1 MKNLLKLLMAGVL
14 LTSVSCVQDIT
25 KDIAVG
31 VQGGAAEFTVGIDA
45 SRVALGDKDAM
56 GKYPLYWSDGD
67 KISINGI
74 ASSALDIAEGEQI
87 SQANFVVTPGEG
99 QLLEAPFSVLYPS
112 NTAGQ
117 VVFKALQ
124 AYTEGTFA
132 TGTTPMYGY
141 SEGSATLTLKHLAGA
156 LKIGIKGA
164 EGTKVAR
171 VLVESTD
178 GKPLSGTFD
187 INCATGEL
195 TATEDVVVATAVR
208 STEGVELSPETPTY
222 FYIALPAGE
231 YTPLNVTIVT
241 TEGQTMHVSAKD
253 AVGVD
258 NFTLAAGQV
267 MAFNELTF
275 AENAVAYE
283 IWDVD
288 GFFAFADMVKSG
300 EFAKNYDKAVL
311 CADIY
316 AATGPKPWEPIED
329 FNGIFDGQNNKI
341 YDLAAPLF
349 GKTCA
354 TIRNVIVAA
363 PRISSVNDK
372 IGAIAAHLTRMDP
385 YAGNLYNCH
394 TELDNGEGIV
404 EYCGVAT
411 EASNIEI
418 RLGGL
423 VGQTDSSYCSIENC
437 TNGVKVSFPETAVA
451 SSLLVGGIAGYN
463 SATPLTN
470 VKNFGTIDLKG
481 TVKFGIS
488 TFDEETGEPVSNVTK
503 YLVGG
508 ICGTGTVAVSGA
520 ENRGAINI
528 AGEYVMTGAVYP
540 THGFAGCFGAK
551 NSGTLT
557 DNVHNYGPI
566 NVSITI
572 NDGDIASNAP
582 IYIGGVAAYAGS
594 SQFTNCSNNATITIS
609 GNHNYSSLAADND
622 GSKNFHGSALRV
634 AGVVCRGPNNA
645 NYPYDNIVNNG
656 NIICNVNL
664 PKNAIHLGGVFND
677 AHKSTHTN
685 VVNNGNITF
694 GENAVCGMHTNIG
707 GISSRQASVSL
718 NGAVNNGNIEF
729 KGTSLS
735 LFAGGITGYA
745 TVKTLNCTNTGCLTI
760 AGKTSCTNGAYCWK
774 IGGIVG
780 GGSPAEGCTNGVEN
794 DATKGVINIS
804 SKDLVIANAWPS
816 NDTVGTT
823 FGGIIGHTTSGVVS
837 GCKNYGTINFTSDFL
852 VRGGTSNV
860 YPTIGGISGYCGS
873 NVNNSENHGAMNISG
888 DHPTAGGL
896 MVAGICARNGNGK
909 GGENCLN
916 KGAITVNVKSC
927 AGSFS
932 VSGGITSYAA
942 GNLTNYINDAPISV
956 SGTVTGGTTIGG
968 VLGSDTATKSDIS
981 IMSNCHNT
989 ANGTITV
996 SGSYNAL
1003 QVGGVSTYVGSTS
1016 KNKDVV
1022 GCTNSGS
1029 VTVAEGSSSTELRIG
1044 GILARFCSATNTYG
1058 IKQCVNNGAIS
1069 VAGSHA
1075 KIYGA
1080 GIVGHNGD
1088 KQITIEECVNKGA
1101 LNISATASSDVFL
1114 AGICGYTTYKSALWT
1129 NIKNFGDLTV
1139 TGTCGGVH
1147 AIGGII
1153 GNGAEGSSSNP
1164 TVLTGAIQYSN
1175 ISAAGF
1181 ANVGCLYGEARTA
1194 TRYSSQCQV
1203 GGTVL
1208 RGDATEAVTLTADNF
1223 TEYVYSNEYVESDAC
1238 TLYVPQPETP
1248 EQPAPETPEQPE
1260 PETPAVPEA

>member
-87 SQANFVVTPGEG
+87 SQANFTVTPGEG

-124 AYTEGTFA
+124 GYTEGTFA

-195 TATEDVVVATAVR
+195 TATEEVVVATAVR
-208 STEGVELSPETPTY
+208 STEGVELSPETPTF

-241 TEGQTMHVSAKD
+241 TDGKTMHVSAKD

-316 AATGPKPWEPIED
+316 AATGPKPWESIED
-329 FNGIFDGQNNKI
+329 FNGIFDGQNFKI

-354 TIRNVIVAA
+354 TIRNVVVAA
-363 PRISSVNDK
+363 PRISSDKDK
-372 IGAIAAHLTRMDP
+372 IGAIAAHLTRKDP

-394 TELDNGEGIV
+394 TELDNGEGVV
-404 EYCGVAT
+404 EYSGVAT
-411 EASNIEI
+411 ETSNIEI

-551 NSGTLT
+551 NSGVLT

-572 NDGDIASNAP
+572 NDGDIAKNVP

-594 SQFTNCSNNATITIS
+594 SQFTNCSNNATITVS
-609 GNHNYSSLAADND
+609 GSHNYSSLAADND
-622 GSKNFHGSALRV
+622 GSKNFHGSALRI

-656 NIICNVNL
+656 NIICNVNI

-677 AHKSTHTN
+677 AHQSAHTN

-707 GISSRQASVSL
+707 GISSRQASAGL

-735 LFAGGITGYA
+735 LFAGGISGYT

-760 AGKTSCTNGAYCWK
+760 AGKTSCTDGAYCWK

-804 SKDLVIANAWPS
+804 TKDLVIANAWPDK
-816 NDTVGTT
+816 DTAGTT
-823 FGGIIGHTTSGVVS
+823 FGGIISHATSGTVVN
-837 GCKNYGTINFTSDFL
+837 CKNYGAMTVTSDFL
-852 VRGGTSNV
+852 KLGGTSKTTV
-860 YPTIGGISGYCGS
+860 TIGGISGYCGGR
-873 NVNNSENHGAMNISG
+873 VDDSENHGAINVSG
-888 DHPTAGGL
+888 NHSTTAGVT
-896 MVAGICARNGNGK
+896 VAGICARNGNKQGT
-909 GGENCLN
+909 NRNLN
-916 KGAITVNVKSC
+916 TGAINVTATVKASL
-927 AGSFS
+927 SI
-932 VSGGITSYAA
+932 SGGTCLYAA
-942 GNLTNYINDAPISV
+942 GNAVDCINNGPITV
-956 SGTVTGGTTIGG
+956 NATCEGTCYIGG
-968 VLGSDTATKSDIS
+968 IHSHDTSNKSDAF
-981 IMSNCHNT
+981 MSNCHNN
-989 ANGTITV
+989 AAGTITIA
-996 SGSYNAL
+996 GGTYKEL
-1003 QVGGVSTYVGSTS
+1003 YIGGVSGYI
-1016 KNKDVV
+1016 
-1022 GCTNSGS
+1022 
-1029 VTVAEGSSSTELRIG
+1029 GSSSTEKGVTNTSNKAAITIAKGATTTTLRIG
-1044 GILARFCSATNTYG
+1044 GMLGRFLTKTNT
-1058 IKQCVNNGAIS
+1058 NGLTDCANE
-1069 VAGSHA
+1069 GSITVDGTHGT
-1075 KIYGA
+1075 IYFGGLLA
-1080 GIVGHNGD
+1080 QNGD
-1088 KQITIEECVNKGA
+1088 KPMTITNCENKAAGD
-1101 LNISATASSDVFL
+1101 ITFSGTASTVL
-1114 AGICGYTTYKSALWT
+1114 YLGGICGYSTYTPATWT
-1129 NIKNFGDLTV
+1129 GIKNFGDINI
-1139 TGTCGGVH
+1139 TGSCDVPTSTMIGGVV
-1147 AIGGII
+1147 
-1153 GNGAEGSSSNP
+1153 GNGAESG
-1164 TVLTGAIQYSN
+1164 VLTGAISSSA
-1175 ISAAGF
+1175 ISAPGYTF
-1181 ANVGCLYGEARTA
+1181 VGTIFGEQRIEK
-1194 TRYSSQCQV
+1194 RYASQCQL
-1203 GGTVL
+1203 GGSIL
-1208 RGDATEAVTLTADNF
+1208 RGDATEAVVLDATNYTQ
-1223 TEYVYSNEYVESDAC
+1223 YVYGGDAAYVESDAC
-1238 TLYVPQPETP
+1238 TLYVPQT
-1248 EQPAPETPEQPE
+1248 ETPEQPE